1 MGKGI
6 KMRSAHD
13 RHRVNYSVDNLQTLH
28 DNREAIPDLFCDHTP
43 CACTVRFVPRSQQ
56 NRANR
61 IDPIDIPAYIGLTSS
76 SEHITG
82 CRYDAAG
89 KITTIVAQSDRNFL
103 KALDD
108 GKRELR
114 LLALHNGLGGRSLSG
129 HAQIPG
135 NTPPV
140 PILGGRTTTNFLQS
154 EEKLSSYLRTTA
166 DLVALRALCESDAL
180 LAAELTLSFGTK
192 RISWSQFF
200 FEQQRYDEAW
210 EQVKNGGAN
219 AHPIAL
225 AGTVKSHHVP
235 APGAKYKSS
244 FLNCRSLYRRTDDP
258 ERLEAFEVSIAHPDG
273 DWLSTFGVGTQIV
286 MFGIW
291 KFSDT
296 VEKPGKNPQ
305 APSRTI
311 TYVTYKLTLQPK
323 FKRQVDVV

>member
-1 MGKGI
+1 
-6 KMRSAHD
+6 MRSAHD
-13 RHRVNYSVDNLQTLH
+13 RHRVNYPVDNLQTLH
-28 DNREAIPDLFCDHTP
+28 DNRQSIPDLFCDHIP
-43 CACTVRFVPRSQQ
+43 CSCTVRFVPRSQQ

-61 IDPIDIPAYIGLTSS
+61 IEPIDIPAYIGLTSS

-89 KITTIVAQSDRNFL
+89 KITAIVAQSDPNFL

-114 LLALHNGLGGRSLSG
+114 LLALHNGLEGRSISG
-129 HAQIPG
+129 HTPVPG
-135 NTPPV
+135 NTPTAPH
-140 PILGGRTTTNFLQS
+140 LGGRATTNFVRS
-154 EEKLSSYLRTTA
+154 EEKLSSYLRTTG

-180 LAAELTLSFGTK
+180 LAAELALRFGTK

-235 APGAKYKSS
+235 APGANYTSS

-258 ERLEAFEVSIAHPDG
+258 DRLEAFEVSIAHPDG
-273 DWLSTFGVGTQIV
+273 DWLSTFRVGTQIV

-291 KFSDT
+291 KSSDAI
-296 VEKPGKNPQ
+296 EKLGKNPH
-305 APSRTI
+305 APSRTT
-311 TYVTYKLTLQPK
+311 TYVTYKLTLHPK
-323 FKRQVDVV
+323 FKRQVIEVV